1 SRGAN
6 LRVFVTVPI
15 VEEDRVVG
23 ALMLSRT
30 PRDVMQA
37 IWGKRYQLAA
47 LALLLLVTG
56 LVLAILVSRLVARP
70 LDTVVAQAR
79 RVAAGESD
87 ASAPL
92 ARRGTR
98 EIVELSA
105 AVSRMAETLAR
116 RADYIRSFAAD
127 VSHEFKTPLA
137 GAKGAIELIEDH
149 AATMSAPERAHFLEV
164 AAGSLD
170 RLDRLVRRLVDLA
183 RADMMRPGG
192 SEPTELASVLR

>member
-1 SRGAN
+1 AQQVTLASIRLLDPHGIIVATTGGDLGRSFAGLAEVERALHGDPVSLMRWRERPATIVPGGISRGAN
-6 LRVFVTVPI
+6 LRVFVTLPI
-15 VEEDRVVG
+15 VEGDRVVG

-37 IWGKRYQLAA
+37 IWGKRHQLAA

-79 RVAAGESD
+79 RVAAGEPD

-116 RADYIRSFAAD
+116 RADYIRSFAAH
-127 VSHEFKTPLA
+127 VSHEFK
-137 GAKGAIELIEDH
+137 
-149 AATMSAPERAHFLEV
+149 
-164 AAGSLD
+164 
-170 RLDRLVRRLVDLA
+170 
-183 RADMMRPGG
+183 
-192 SEPTELASVLR
+192 